1 MEQKKVKSYCRECS
15 KSTNHDVLSEYS
27 EQYRDEYAY
36 DLIYQIVQ
44 CKGCGTKS
52 FRHVFVDIESAFC
65 TVDGQVEVPEEVTV
79 YPKAI
84 EGHKEVK
91 DIYKLPDIVLKIY
104 QEVLLALKEEAK
116 ILASLGLRGTVEA
129 VCNDLNIP
137 GGKLD
142 ARINK
147 LASSGYI
154 STKDAQRLHGIRF
167 MGNDA
172 AHDIKTPKDES
183 LQVALQIV
191 EHLLLSVYILEK
203 RANGNLETTTANFE
217 IFLEM
222 LYDKLKQ
229 YKSGEELP
237 IAQFLMKDSRRVKES
252 ITKLEQELVQKIN
265 DGKIDRLI
273 IGKLDHYNGSKE
285 KLQNFIVK

>member
-1 MEQKKVKSYCRECS
+1 MEQKNVKSYCRGCI

-27 EQYRDEYAY
+27 ELYRDEYDY
-36 DLIYQIVQ
+36 NLIYQIVQ
-44 CKGCGTKS
+44 CKGCDTKS
-52 FRHVFVDIESAFC
+52 FRYVFVDIGSAFY
-65 TVDGQVEVPEEVTV
+65 TIDGQWEVPEEVTV

-84 EGHKEVK
+84 EGHKEEK
-91 DIYKLPDIVLKIY
+91 DIYKLPGIVLKIY
-104 QEVLLALKEEAK
+104 QEVLLALREEAK

-137 GGKLD
+137 GNKLE

-183 LQVALQIV
+183 LRVAFQIV

-203 RANGNLETTTANFE
+203 RANGNLETTIINFD
-217 IFLEM
+217 IFLEI

-229 YKSGEELP
+229 YKSGDELP
-237 IAQFLMKDSRRVKES
+237 IAQFLEKDIRRVKES
-252 ITKLEQELVQKIN
+252 ITKFEQDLIQNIN
-265 DGKIDRLI
+265 DGKVDRLS
-273 IGKLDHYNGSKE
+273 IGKLDHYKGSKE
-285 KLQNFIVK
+285 KLQHFIIK